1 MAQIDKANAYI
12 NYLKFWLGIA
22 VAVVLGILGWI
33 FTSYEKA
40 SVFLLCG
47 GVVLVIVFVALAYH
61 LNKRV
66 RQKID
71 ELEHI

>member
-12 NYLKFWLGIA
+12 NYLKFWLGIS
-22 VAVVLGILGWI
+22 VAVVLGILGLI

-40 SVFLLCG
+40 SVFLLCCG
-47 GVVLVIVFVALAYH
+47 IVSVAGLVVLVYF

-66 RQKID
+66 RKKID